1 MSGGELQRGKNLNWE
16 GVIEFLQEHSQ
27 SNRAEM
33 EALLRERQLLYG
45 TVGALEKEVQEQR
58 QLNLDLMD
66 RISKLE
72 SFIGKKDAKRRHSNQ
87 LRSHKR
93 NHSDAA
99 YQQTVPTPP
108 ERHNNTYDASIVP
121 EHELEESSAEN
132 AQRSKLFQ
140 QSREDY
146 KAKRATYSQRR
157 HTKNSNS
164 LGSGLQDSP
173 FGHRHEDLQGDFQMR
188 QPDGRISLPE
198 EAGAACAT
206 LPPPP

>member
-1 MSGGELQRGKNLNWE
+1 MSGSELQRGKSLDWE

-27 SNRAEM
+27 SNRSEM

-58 QLNLDLMD
+58 QLNLDLMN

-72 SFIGKKDAKRRHSNQ
+72 AFIGKKDAQRRHSTQ
-87 LRSHKR
+87 LRKHKR

-99 YQQTVPTPP
+99 SFQQTTTAPP

-132 AQRSKLFQ
+132 AQRSKLFHAP
-140 QSREDY
+140 REDY
-146 KAKRATYSQRR
+146 KMKKASYARR
-157 HTKNSNS
+157 RSAKNSNS
-164 LGSGLQDSP
+164 LGSGLRDSP
-173 FGHRHEDLQGDFQMR
+173 FEPRQEDLQGDF
-188 QPDGRISLPE
+188 
-198 EAGAACAT
+198 
-206 LPPPP
+206 